1 MIHSS
6 WPWRKGLRSA
16 CAGMLLAGIT
26 TATCWS
32 QQATVNTEQALAS
45 WLNCEY
51 CEHGELEAI
60 ARGGEAIVPS
70 LVTALHD
77 GPSPA
82 ARETLRTE
90 LEARYEQLVAQ
101 SKKNPIA
108 PITATKEEFVR
119 LYMGNFE
126 AQQRVRAAQALA
138 VIGSDR
144 ARAALE
150 TAAANQ
156 AYRDDVR
163 QVGRDSLGKLTR

>member
-77 GPSPA
+77 GPSPV
-82 ARETLRTE
+82 AREIC
-90 LEARYEQLVAQ
+90 AR
-101 SKKNPIA
+101 SW
-108 PITATKEEFVR
+108 R
-119 LYMGNFE
+119 LAMSNSS
-126 AQQRVRAAQALA
+126 R
-138 VIGSDR
+138 R
-144 ARAALE
+144 ARRTQLHRSPRPRRSSSGSIWAISRPSSAC
-150 TAAANQ
+150 A
-156 AYRDDVR
+156 RR
-163 QVGRDSLGKLTR
+163 RHWR